1 MVSVTFGLI
10 FNNIHLML
18 HGGHI
23 VSFHTIASFEFF
35 ACLLGIVVTIYLSI
49 KNKTMASPMINMEM
63 QGWKIDSFLSLG
75 MAVAFLLPILLP
87 FAWFKPVIPY
97 LDQIITITLSV
108 IMLPA
113 PIRTII
119 TAFRDLMLIPP
130 EEDTIEEIKNLVEP
144 IIRTYGYQKLYYDIL
159 RTGRKLWISVYIT
172 FEKDLVSLAKFKAIQ
187 SECIAALA
195 EEYPDFYFELLP
207 DIAFTGAE
215 KAALEQKILEEQM
228 QEMQEGTREV

>member
-1 MVSVTFGLI
+1 
-10 FNNIHLML
+10 
-18 HGGHI
+18 
-23 VSFHTIASFEFF
+23 
-35 ACLLGIVVTIYLSI
+35 
-49 KNKTMASPMINMEM
+49 MASPMINMEM

-108 IMLPA
+108 IMLPT

-215 KAALEQKILEEQM
+215 KAALEQKILKEQM